1 MARSIG
7 FDHVG
12 GSATSFVWDL
22 NDVAERVQDDQWVV
36 VGPGTID
43 IIVVGGGGGG
53 GSGNSGGGGGAGG
66 SIVSSGVAVDVGKP
80 YIITIGAGGGTDT
93 NGGNTIFK
101 DSAETLNFIAYGG
114 GAGGSSPDGTP
125 GTTRPGKPGGN
136 GGGGGGPGGTAG
148 SATTFPTGQQGTPG
162 GDSGSPSLA
171 SGSGGGADEQ
181 GVPGT
186 TASALDPTDGLRVI
200 NFLGNNGIVQVAGG
214 GGGRSPASVGYG
226 TPTNYGGGQ
235 GKRND
240 FDGNAGVNG
249 KGGGGGKENV
259 GGSGVFMLRYPQ
271 AKADPTFV
279 SGAAEKLTQGPATTG
294 WKSFTFTS
302 GAVIQFS

>member
-22 NDVAERVQDDQWVV
+22 TDVAERVQDDQWVV

-66 SIVSSGVAVDVGKP
+66 FILSTSVAVDVGKP
-80 YIITIGAGGGTDT
+80 YIITIGAGGAVDT

-114 GAGGSSPDGTP
+114 GAGGSSPDGAG
-125 GTTRPGKPGGN
+125 GTTRPGNPGGS

-148 SATTFPTGQQGTPG
+148 SATTFPTGQQGNPG
-162 GDSGSPSLA
+162 GASGSPAQA

-181 GVPGT
+181 GVPGS
-186 TASALDPTDGLRVI
+186 TAASIDPT
-200 NFLGNNGIVQVAGG
+200 NGFRIQDFVGDRHFAGG

-226 TPTNYGGGQ
+226 HPTNYGGGD
-235 GKRND
+235 GRRND
-240 FDGNAGVNG
+240 FDGSAGVDG

-259 GGSGVFMLRYPQ
+259 GGSGVFVLKYSQ

-279 SGAAEKLTQGPATTG
+279 SGAAVKETSGPATTG
-294 WKSFTFTS
+294 IKAFTFTTA
-302 GAVIQFS
+302 AVIQFN